1 MLRRSVRVAAARAP
15 GCLSVG
21 AWCTVRGALWRNP
34 RNGACHR
41 WVARHRWV
49 PQGVGSARPFRR
61 LRRPPS
67 RLSQHSSVIK
77 NQFRLR
83 NVKIDQRTES
93 EAQLL
98 VRKGVIR
105 QDADPLPL
113 SGARDVLIER
123 LKLVVEAE
131 DATATRD
138 RAVRQVESELAE
150 RHRLAE
156 RDRERRSRV
165 GRGQTSRY
173 Q

>member
-1 MLRRSVRVAAARAP
+1 MMTCPGGYVGGEVSAP
-15 GCLSVG
+15 DRPQLAPLLCLTLKQYDLVDWKEKS
-21 AWCTVRGALWRNP
+21 TTS
-34 RNGACHR
+34 R
-41 WVARHRWV
+41 WTT
-49 PQGVGSARPFRR
+49 P
-61 LRRPPS
+61 
-67 RLSQHSSVIK
+67 VIK

-105 QDADPLPL
+105 QDTDPLPL
-113 SGARDVLIER
+113 SGARDVLIQR

-131 DATATRD
+131 DAAATRD